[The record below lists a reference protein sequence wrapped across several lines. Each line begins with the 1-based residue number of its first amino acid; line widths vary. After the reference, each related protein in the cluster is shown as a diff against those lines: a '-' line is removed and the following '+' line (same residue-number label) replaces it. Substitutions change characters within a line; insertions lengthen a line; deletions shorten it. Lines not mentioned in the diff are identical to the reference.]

1 MSVGIGIV
9 GRDIVMTLGGSSVVG
24 VTSKGTTFTN
34 EAGET
39 TDDNSSG
46 WQEFLATPLKK
57 SQEFTMSGI
66 LKNLELL
73 SAFAG
78 TSQIFEVVNTYP
90 DGSTLTTDYFMTSV
104 SETGESN
111 GLSTFDASFSSS
123 GAAVFVAGT

>member
-1 MSVGIGIV
+1 M
-9 GRDIVMTLGGSSVVG
+9 
-24 VTSKGTTFTN
+24 
-34 EAGET
+34 E
-39 TDDNSSG
+39 
-46 WQEFLATPLKK
+46 
-57 SQEFTMSGI
+57 
-66 LKNLELL
+66 KNLELL

-111 GLSTFDASFSSS
+111 GLTTFDASFSSS

>member
-9 GRDIVMTLGGSSVVG
+9 GRDITMTLGGASVVG
-24 VTSKGTTFTN
+24 VSSKGTTFTN

-39 TDDNSSG
+39 TDDASSG

-57 SQEFTMSGI
+57 SQEFTMSGL
-66 LKNLELL
+66 LKNLELMK
-73 SAFAG
+73 AFAG
-78 TSQIFEVVNTYP
+78 TSQIFEVINSYP

-104 SETGESN
+104 SQTGESN
-111 GLSTFDASFSSS
+111 GLVTFDASFSSS